1 MTDYGFIDAID
12 PDYDD
17 ERKIDVVCIGCEI
30 RLTDE
35 YQLGLCDQ
43 SDGPVCSM
51 CDESRRGVDV
61 LVVRRF
67 RPELVIHSMTAPGED
82 GRSPGG
88 EL

>member
-1 MTDYGFIDAID
+1 VSDYGFIDDID

-17 ERKIDVVCIGCEI
+17 QRKIDEACIGCGI

-51 CDESRRGVDV
+51 CDESRRGVLMV
-61 LVVRRF
+61 
-67 RPELVIHSMTAPGED
+67 HSMTARPGED
-82 GRSPGG
+82 AVPTGAHGRWPGG
-88 EL
+88 EQ